1 MKTNIVAP
9 LMTRPKRPKRPTRNI
24 GKFIAKAGPLKSNL
38 CAQKG
43 IFFVEFDVPIR
54 VIFMSKLIRI
64 GPPFNFEVLTAS
76 GETRPQ
82 CLKITKSHFTTLW
95 AMFIWILASKSVK
108 IYQKWHFPP
117 FPSVDQMRHFELIFQ
132 LLRFKSSSIF
142 QAVLEINFLRIVV
155 VPQP

>member
-82 CLKITKSHFTTLW
+82 CLKITKVSFYNFVSYVYLN
-95 AMFIWILASKSVK
+95 LSVK
-108 IYQKWHFPP
+108 ICKNLPKVTFSAFSICWPNETFRVDFSTLEVQKFFSIP
-117 FPSVDQMRHFELIFQ
+117 
-132 LLRFKSSSIF
+132 SSSG
-142 QAVLEINFLRIVV
+142 N
-155 VPQP
+155 